1 MKIYNI
7 YIWKR
12 QCNLSWATPTA
23 PRFGT
28 SLLVCCHAHQRCG
41 WGHMTNCWQCQ
52 DHTQQTSRQ
61 AASQSGRQAGRKQA
75 TNSNTNSNNNSHT
88 NNNNSYSNHNN
99 INSSNNMYP
108 SPCAWIANELMRFV
122 DFCQLGLWP
131 CPVHS
136 PQSTVPS
143 ATQSMLL
150 TPPPPSFPF
159 PYTSPTTYPLNNWL
173 KPCQTKCRK
182 ANLSHSADRY
192 RFRNWERSTQSIVV
206 GSA

>member
-28 SLLVCCHAHQRCG
+28 SLLVRCHAHQRCG

-75 TNSNTNSNNNSHT
+75 TNSNNNSHT

-150 TPPPPSFPF
+150 TPPPPPPSFPF